1 MDWVEEVSDEKR
13 GQSERSERSV
23 RMFRLRRNA
32 AGLVRG
38 DLLYVVPGAVPE
50 GGEFVIDPEF
60 RLGRHGGGP
69 VWGVVVGM
77 VRKQSNPAQ
86 VNSAQVK
93 RRPRPSGAPA
103 PRSPLLR

>member
-1 MDWVEEVSDEKR
+1 
-13 GQSERSERSV
+13 
-23 RMFRLRRNA
+23 MFRLRRNA
-32 AGLVRG
+32 AGLDRG

-77 VRKQSNPAQ
+77 VRKQSNPGQLNSAQ
-86 VNSAQVK
+86 ANSAQVK
-93 RRPRPSGAPA
+93 RRPRLSGAPA
-103 PRSPLLR
+103 PRSPLLH